1 MTGKPAPP
9 TAVPDPRLIA
19 IEPPINSG
27 NLGQAVQLAEQALGA
42 GLAHPAL
49 FNLRAVKA
57 EAEGRWADSLA
68 DLRRAHELS
77 PSDAS
82 ILNAM
87 GLCLTQMNQTDEAV
101 DAFRRA

>member
-1 MTGKPAPP
+1 MTGTPAPP

-19 IEPPINSG
+19 IETAINSG
-27 NLGQAVQLAEQALGA
+27 NLGQAVRLAEQALA
-42 GLAHPAL
+42 EGLTHPAL

-77 PSDAS
+77 PEDAS

-87 GLCLTQMNQTDEAV
+87 GLCLTQMNPLDEAIE
-101 DAFRRA
+101 